1 MEALTSDHIHAF
13 LNEVGSRYPKQAT
26 LTLLGGSALCL
37 LGSERPTLDIDYV
50 GDDLRKNELQQLID
64 RIADELHIVI
74 DAVPIEQFVPVP
86 DGAAQRQVLIG
97 QFGQITAYVL
107 DPYTIAL
114 SKLDRGFD
122 TDIDDIL
129 FLIRRNLI
137 TIDQLEETMN
147 KALQRASEFGLD
159 SQSVRTH
166 LQAIRNSL

>member
-1 MEALTSDHIHAF
+1 MAALTSDSIHVF
-13 LNEVGSRYPKQAT
+13 LTELGYRYRQRAT
-26 LTLLGGSALCL
+26 LILLGGSALCL
-37 LGSERPTLDIDYV
+37 LGSDRPTLDVDYV
-50 GDDLRKNELQQLID
+50 GDDLYKSEFQQAIEQV
-64 RIADELHIVI
+64 AGEFHIVI
-74 DAVPIEQFVPVP
+74 DAVPIEQFVPMP
-86 DGAAQRQVLIG
+86 DGADGRRVLIG
-97 QFGQITAYVL
+97 HFGQITAYVL

-137 TIDQLEETMN
+137 DIDQLEETMK

-166 LQAIRNSL
+166 LQEVRDSL